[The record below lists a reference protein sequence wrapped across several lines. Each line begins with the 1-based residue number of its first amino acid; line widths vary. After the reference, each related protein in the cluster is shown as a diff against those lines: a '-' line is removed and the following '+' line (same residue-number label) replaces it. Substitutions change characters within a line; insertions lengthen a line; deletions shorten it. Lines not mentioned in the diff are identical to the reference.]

1 MEVIALMSC
10 ALALFYYYQWRRTRE
25 DLDALHDAVCRVGR
39 GEAEVV
45 QIDCNTFGI
54 EDI

>member
-1 MEVIALMSC
+1 MEVVALMSC
-10 ALALFYYYQWRRTRE
+10 ALALFYYSQWRRTRE
-25 DLDALHDAVCRVGR
+25 DLDALHEAVCRVGR

-45 QIDCNTFGI
+45 QVGSNMFHI